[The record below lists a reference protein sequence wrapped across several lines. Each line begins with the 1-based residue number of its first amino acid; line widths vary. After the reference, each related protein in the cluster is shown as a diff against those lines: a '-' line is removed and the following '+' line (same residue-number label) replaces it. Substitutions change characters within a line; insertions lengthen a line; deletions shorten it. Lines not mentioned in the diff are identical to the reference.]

1 MKRFVTYIYEY
12 DRGARGRNVG
22 FVRTDIRN
30 DGCRMDLHIRG
41 LNCPKAKATIYF
53 VIANAPVI
61 GIPVAEMII
70 SQGAG
75 QAKLMCPQ
83 GNIGSSGYHTDQID
97 AIVIRYHSG
106 QILVS
111 SFVPEP
117 DEEVLHGNFRM
128 WDELEPDTPAASENT
143 PPPAPDETTSPMR
156 DENTHTPPTQPNPV
170 TDVQRNPS
178 VPTPESIENTS
189 PVEILPDTPPNH
201 TTAAETKAPAP
212 DTASDTEDLHREDP
226 VPKET
231 MPDETMTEKTM
242 PKKVMTQGSTSEDTM
257 SKETVSEETAPE
269 ETVTRKRIEITGI
282 RDLPRANWYLCNNS
296 FLVHGFF
303 NYHYLLLKTVETGD
317 KKRLFLGVPGIY
329 EQPERVMA
337 LIFGFSEFEPEAS
350 EEPCC
355 KTGSSG
361 DRTGTFGYWMC
372 ELLP

>member
-12 DRGARGRNVG
+12 DRGARGKNVG

-41 LNCPKAKATIYF
+41 LDCPKAKATIYF

-117 DEEVLHGNFRM
+117 DEEVLRGNFRM
-128 WDELEPDTPAASENT
+128 WDELEPATPDATKNTPA
-143 PPPAPDETTSPMR
+143 PAPDETTSPMR
-156 DENTHTPPTQPNPV
+156 DENTHTPPTQSHPV
-170 TDVQRNPS
+170 ADVQGNPS
-178 VPTPESIENTS
+178 IPTPESTVNTS

-201 TTAAETKAPAP
+201 TTVAKNKVPAP
-212 DTASDTEDLHREDP
+212 DITSDTEEA
-226 VPKET
+226 
-231 MPDETMTEKTM
+231 
-242 PKKVMTQGSTSEDTM
+242 TSEDAM
-257 SKETVSEETAPE
+257 SKETLSDETAPE

>member
-1 MKRFVTYIYEY
+1 MLFRSPKVKRFVTYIYEY
-12 DRGARGRNVG
+12 DGGARGRNVG

-41 LNCPKAKATIYF
+41 LNCSKAKATIYF

-70 SQGAG
+70 SQGVG

-128 WDELEPDTPAASENT
+128 WDELEPDTPVASENT
-143 PPPAPDETTSPMR
+143 PPPTP
-156 DENTHTPPTQPNPV
+156 DENTPTPPTQPNPV

-178 VPTPESIENTS
+178 VPTPRSIENTS

-201 TTAAETKAPAP
+201 TTAVKIKVPAP
-212 DTASDTEDLHREDP
+212 DITSDTENLHREDP
-226 VPKET
+226 VQKET
-231 MPDETMTEKTM
+231 MPEETMSEKTM
-242 PKKVMTQGSTSEDTM
+242 LEKIVPDESASEDTM
-257 SKETVSEETAPE
+257 SKETVSDETAPE
-269 ETVTRKRIEITGI
+269 ETDRK
-282 RDLPRANWYLCNNS
+282 S
-296 FLVHGFF
+296 V
-303 NYHYLLLKTVETGD
+303 V
-317 KKRLFLGVPGIY
+317 
-329 EQPERVMA
+329 
-337 LIFGFSEFEPEAS
+337 
-350 EEPCC
+350 
-355 KTGSSG
+355 
-361 DRTGTFGYWMC
+361 
-372 ELLP
+372 

>member
-70 SQGAG
+70 SQGSG

-117 DEEVLHGNFRM
+117 GEEVVRGDFRM
-128 WDELEPDTPAASENT
+128 WDEFERLLY
-143 PPPAPDETTSPMR
+143 R
-156 DENTHTPPTQPNPV
+156 RIIRQPRRMKTLPLHPHNRIRL
-170 TDVQRNPS
+170 QMFKG
-178 VPTPESIENTS
+178 
-189 PVEILPDTPPNH
+189 IL
-201 TTAAETKAPAP
+201 
-212 DTASDTEDLHREDP
+212 
-226 VPKET
+226 
-231 MPDETMTEKTM
+231 
-242 PKKVMTQGSTSEDTM
+242 
-257 SKETVSEETAPE
+257 
-269 ETVTRKRIEITGI
+269 
-282 RDLPRANWYLCNNS
+282 
-296 FLVHGFF
+296 
-303 NYHYLLLKTVETGD
+303 
-317 KKRLFLGVPGIY
+317 LFLYQNLPKI
-329 EQPERVMA
+329 P
-337 LIFGFSEFEPEAS
+337 
-350 EEPCC
+350 
-355 KTGSSG
+355 
-361 DRTGTFGYWMC
+361 
-372 ELLP
+372 LL

>member
-12 DRGARGRNVG
+12 DGGARGRNVG

-41 LNCPKAKATIYF
+41 LNCSKAKATIYF

-70 SQGAG
+70 SQGVG

-111 SFVPEP
+111 SLVPEP

-128 WDELEPDTPAASENT
+128 WDELEPDTPVASENT
-143 PPPAPDETTSPMR
+143 PPPTP
-156 DENTHTPPTQPNPV
+156 DENTPTPPTQPNPV

-178 VPTPESIENTS
+178 VPTPGSIENTS

-201 TTAAETKAPAP
+201 TTAVKTKVRAGYNIG
-212 DTASDTEDLHREDP
+212 HR
-226 VPKET
+226 K
-231 MPDETMTEKTM
+231 
-242 PKKVMTQGSTSEDTM
+242 STSGRFCAERDYAGGNH
-257 SKETVSEETAPE
+257 V
-269 ETVTRKRIEITGI
+269 RKKHAGKNRAGGI
-282 RDLPRANWYLCNNS
+282 CIRRYDVKRNNIRRDCSGGN
-296 FLVHGFF
+296 H
-303 NYHYLLLKTVETGD
+303 HQKTD
-317 KKRLFLGVPGIY
+317 
-329 EQPERVMA
+329 
-337 LIFGFSEFEPEAS
+337 
-350 EEPCC
+350 
-355 KTGSSG
+355 
-361 DRTGTFGYWMC
+361 
-372 ELLP
+372 

>member
-12 DRGARGRNVG
+12 DGGARGRNVG

-41 LNCPKAKATIYF
+41 LNCSKAKATIYF

-70 SQGAG
+70 SQGVG

-128 WDELEPDTPAASENT
+128 WDELEPDTPVASENT
-143 PPPAPDETTSPMR
+143 PPPTP
-156 DENTHTPPTQPNPV
+156 DENTPTPPTQPNPV

-178 VPTPESIENTS
+178 VPTPRSIENTS

-201 TTAAETKAPAP
+201 TTAVKIKVPAP
-212 DTASDTEDLHREDP
+212 DITSDTENLHREDP
-226 VPKET
+226 VQKET
-231 MPDETMTEKTM
+231 MP
-242 PKKVMTQGSTSEDTM
+242 
-257 SKETVSEETAPE
+257 EETI
-269 ETVTRKRIEITGI
+269 TRKRIEITGI

-329 EQPERVMA
+329 EQPERMMA
-337 LIFGFSEFEPEAS
+337 LIFGFSEFEPETS
-350 EEPCC
+350 EKNGC
-355 KTGSSG
+355 KTSSSG

-372 ELLP
+372 ELSP

>member
-70 SQGAG
+70 SQGTG

-117 DEEVLHGNFRM
+117 CEEVVRGDFRM
-128 WDELEPDTPAASENT
+128 WDEFEPDTPAVSENN
-143 PPPAPDETTSPMR
+143 PPAAPDETLPLHPHNRIRLQMFKG
-156 DENTHTPPTQPNPV
+156 
-170 TDVQRNPS
+170 
-178 VPTPESIENTS
+178 
-189 PVEILPDTPPNH
+189 IL
-201 TTAAETKAPAP
+201 
-212 DTASDTEDLHREDP
+212 
-226 VPKET
+226 
-231 MPDETMTEKTM
+231 
-242 PKKVMTQGSTSEDTM
+242 
-257 SKETVSEETAPE
+257 
-269 ETVTRKRIEITGI
+269 
-282 RDLPRANWYLCNNS
+282 
-296 FLVHGFF
+296 
-303 NYHYLLLKTVETGD
+303 
-317 KKRLFLGVPGIY
+317 LFLYQNLPKI
-329 EQPERVMA
+329 P
-337 LIFGFSEFEPEAS
+337 
-350 EEPCC
+350 
-355 KTGSSG
+355 
-361 DRTGTFGYWMC
+361 
-372 ELLP
+372 LL

>member
-70 SQGAG
+70 SQGSG

-117 DEEVLHGNFRM
+117 GEEVVRGDFRM
-128 WDELEPDTPAASENT
+128 WDEFEPDTPAVSENN
-143 PPPAPDETTSPMR
+143 PPAAPDENAP
-156 DENTHTPPTQPNPV
+156 TPPTQPNPV
-170 TDVQRNPS
+170 TDVQGDPS
-178 VPTPESIENTS
+178 ISIPESTENTS
-189 PVEILPDTPPNH
+189 PVEILPDMPPNH
-201 TTAAETKAPAP
+201 TTEAENKVP
-212 DTASDTEDLHREDP
+212 ASDTEDLHPEKT

-231 MPDETMTEKTM
+231 MIEEAATEESM
-242 PKKVMTQGSTSEDTM
+242 PEKATSEDTM
-257 SKETVSEETAPE
+257 SKETVSDKTAPE
-269 ETVTRKRIEITGI
+269 ETITRKRIEITGI
-282 RDLPRANWYLCNNS
+282 RDLPRPNWYLCNNS

-303 NYHYLLLKTVETGD
+303 NYHYLLLKTVENGE

-329 EQPERVMA
+329 EQPERMMA
-337 LIFGFSEFEPEAS
+337 LIFGFPEFAPEPS
-350 EEPCC
+350 EEPGC
-355 KTGSSG
+355 KTSNSG
-361 DRTGTFGYWMC
+361 DHTGTFGYWMC
-372 ELLP
+372 ELLS

>member
-12 DRGARGRNVG
+12 DGGARGRNVG

-41 LNCPKAKATIYF
+41 LNCSKAKATIYF

-70 SQGAG
+70 SQGVG

-111 SFVPEP
+111 SLVPEP

-128 WDELEPDTPAASENT
+128 WDELEPDTPVASENT
-143 PPPAPDETTSPMR
+143 PPPTP
-156 DENTHTPPTQPNPV
+156 DENTPTPPTQPNPV

-178 VPTPESIENTS
+178 VPTPGSIENTS

-201 TTAAETKAPAP
+201 TTAVKTKVPAP
-212 DTASDTEDLHREDP
+212 DITSDTETLHREDP
-226 VPKET
+226 VQKET
-231 MPDETMTEKTM
+231 MPEETMSEKTM
-242 PKKVMTQGSTSEDTM
+242 LEKTVPEESASEDTM
-257 SKETVSEETAPE
+257 SKETISEETTPE

-329 EQPERVMA
+329 EQPERMMA
-337 LIFGFSEFEPEAS
+337 LIFGFSEFEPEPS
-350 EEPCC
+350 EKNGC
-355 KTGSSG
+355 KTSSSG

-372 ELLP
+372 ELSP

>member
-143 PPPAPDETTSPMR
+143 PPPAPDEATSPMPG
-156 DENTHTPPTQPNPV
+156 ESTPTPPTQPNPV

-201 TTAAETKAPAP
+201 TTI
-212 DTASDTEDLHREDP
+212 
-226 VPKET
+226 
-231 MPDETMTEKTM
+231 EKTM
-242 PKKVMTQGSTSEDTM
+242 PKKIVPDESASEDTM
-257 SKETVSEETAPE
+257 SKETISEETALE

-329 EQPERVMA
+329 EQPERMMA
-337 LIFGFSEFEPEAS
+337 LIFGFSEFEPEPS
-350 EEPCC
+350 EKTGC
-355 KTGSSG
+355 KTSSSG

>member
-70 SQGAG
+70 SQGSG

-117 DEEVLHGNFRM
+117 GEEVVRGDFRM
-128 WDELEPDTPAASENT
+128 WDEFEPDTPAVSENN
-143 PPPAPDETTSPMR
+143 PPAAPDENAP
-156 DENTHTPPTQPNPV
+156 TPPTQPNPV
-170 TDVQRNPS
+170 TDVQGDPS
-178 VPTPESIENTS
+178 ISIPESTENTS
-189 PVEILPDTPPNH
+189 PVEILPDMPPNH
-201 TTAAETKAPAP
+201 TTEAENKVP
-212 DTASDTEDLHREDP
+212 ASDTEDLHP
-226 VPKET
+226 
-231 MPDETMTEKTM
+231 EKA
-242 PKKVMTQGSTSEDTM
+242 TSEDTM
-257 SKETVSEETAPE
+257 SKETVSDETAPE
-269 ETVTRKRIEITGI
+269 ETITRKRIEITGI
-282 RDLPRANWYLCNNS
+282 RDLPRPNWYLCNNS

-303 NYHYLLLKTVETGD
+303 NYHYLLLKTVENGE

-329 EQPERVMA
+329 EQPERMMA
-337 LIFGFSEFEPEAS
+337 LIFGFPEFEPEPS
-350 EEPCC
+350 EEPGC
-355 KTGSSG
+355 KTSNSG
-361 DRTGTFGYWMC
+361 DHTGTFGYWMC
-372 ELLP
+372 ELLS

>member
-70 SQGAG
+70 SQGSG

-117 DEEVLHGNFRM
+117 GEEVVRGDFRM
-128 WDELEPDTPAASENT
+128 WDEFEPDTPAVSENN
-143 PPPAPDETTSPMR
+143 PPAAPDENAP
-156 DENTHTPPTQPNPV
+156 TPPTQPNPV
-170 TDVQRNPS
+170 
-178 VPTPESIENTS
+178 
-189 PVEILPDTPPNH
+189 
-201 TTAAETKAPAP
+201 
-212 DTASDTEDLHREDP
+212 
-226 VPKET
+226 
-231 MPDETMTEKTM
+231 
-242 PKKVMTQGSTSEDTM
+242 
-257 SKETVSEETAPE
+257 
-269 ETVTRKRIEITGI
+269 
-282 RDLPRANWYLCNNS
+282 
-296 FLVHGFF
+296 
-303 NYHYLLLKTVETGD
+303 
-317 KKRLFLGVPGIY
+317 
-329 EQPERVMA
+329 
-337 LIFGFSEFEPEAS
+337 
-350 EEPCC
+350 
-355 KTGSSG
+355 
-361 DRTGTFGYWMC
+361 
-372 ELLP
+372 

>member
-61 GIPVAEMII
+61 GIPVAEMLI

-117 DEEVLHGNFRM
+117 DEEVLRGNFRM

-143 PPPAPDETTSPMR
+143 PPPAPDEATSPMPH
-156 DENTHTPPTQPNPV
+156 ENTPTPPTQPSPV
-170 TDVQRNPS
+170 TDIQRNPS
-178 VPTPESIENTS
+178 VPTPESVENTS

-201 TTAAETKAPAP
+201 TTAAKTKVPAP
-212 DTASDTEDLHREDP
+212 DESA
-226 VPKET
+226 
-231 MPDETMTEKTM
+231 
-242 PKKVMTQGSTSEDTM
+242 SEDTM
-257 SKETVSEETAPE
+257 SKETISEETAPE

-303 NYHYLLLKTVETGD
+303 NYHYLVLKTVETGD

-329 EQPERVMA
+329 EQPERMMA
-337 LIFGFSEFEPEAS
+337 LIFGFSEFEPEQS
-350 EEPCC
+350 EKTGC
-355 KTGSSG
+355 KTSSSG